1 MMMDTKFSSSIHAL
15 ILISESE
22 MPMNSDQ
29 IAESVGTNP
38 SYIRKLTTRL
48 SKAVM
53 ETDTLHLFD
62 IHQNPNDR
70 CIVGHN
76 IRPVLGGMFRG
87 MEMDIESRMRDMT
100 LADCITDMERYIEEH
115 GKRKGTDIG
124 LACGTYLNWL
134 LVAKR
139 LRRYTERTGSITLP
153 EFSPTDMATAGIF

>member
-1 MMMDTKFSSSIHAL
+1 MLTGNSIYDNVSEADTNTMSTKG
-15 ILISESE
+15 
-22 MPMNSDQ
+22 MKK
-29 IAESVGTNP
+29 V
-38 SYIRKLTTRL
+38 
-48 SKAVM
+48 VM

-115 GKRKGTDIG
+115 GKRKGTDM
-124 LACGTYLNWL
+124 LC
-134 LVAKR
+134 
-139 LRRYTERTGSITLP
+139 E
-153 EFSPTDMATAGIF
+153 